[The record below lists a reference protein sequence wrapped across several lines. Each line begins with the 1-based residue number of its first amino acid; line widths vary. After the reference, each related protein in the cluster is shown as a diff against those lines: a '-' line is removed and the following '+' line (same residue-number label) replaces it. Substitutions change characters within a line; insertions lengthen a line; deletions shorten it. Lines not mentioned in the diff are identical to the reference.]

1 MNGGAAVKGAVTVER
16 RRRVAIGAAVTAVH
30 VAVLIWLGVSV
41 VPVLP
46 EVTTRAFDV
55 VLMRPATKPNP
66 DSDSPIS
73 GGGAASAPSTVHL
86 APEPRLDAV
95 ELTAPIE
102 PAPLQPL
109 VLGVA
114 PLISPSSSAGAGTG
128 SGDGI
133 GAGAGPGAGGSR
145 DAVLIEGPAGA
156 VITQDVQSAALVR
169 ADQSHVILRCRIRLD
184 QRLTGCRVIG
194 EHPRPSGYRRAA
206 LLRSREFRFLPPQQ
220 GGRPVDGRWKI
231 VAIAF
236 PAAPEAEPATALV
249 DGS

>member
-1 MNGGAAVKGAVTVER
+1 MNGGAAVSGAVTVER

-95 ELTAPIE
+95 ELTAPTE

-114 PLISPSSSAGAGTG
+114 PLISPSSSAGAGTKRRRHRG
-128 SGDGI
+128 WSRAGCGREQGCGPDRGTRRRGHHPGRAVRRV
-133 GAGAGPGAGGSR
+133 GAGRSVPCHSALPDTSGSAACGLPRDRGASAPLRLSQSRPPAIARVPFSAAAAGWATGRWTLENRRHRVSGRPGGGTRHGAG
-145 DAVLIEGPAGA
+145 
-156 VITQDVQSAALVR
+156 
-169 ADQSHVILRCRIRLD
+169 
-184 QRLTGCRVIG
+184 
-194 EHPRPSGYRRAA
+194 
-206 LLRSREFRFLPPQQ
+206 
-220 GGRPVDGRWKI
+220 
-231 VAIAF
+231 
-236 PAAPEAEPATALV
+236 
-249 DGS
+249 